1 MNIIHQYSEKQYLG
15 KWTVQQ
21 ILENIHNIDNWEYNR
36 PADLERCKK
45 IAESISEK
53 KTPIDWVFY
62 VSYHTTKNTFYIV
75 DGIHR
80 FYAIQMAY
88 ERMENKEWLL
98 QQTVILNIRV
108 DPTNGEIIDWFQ
120 AINNSNP
127 VPELYLRDTTLEKRN
142 TIEKITREWQ
152 DKYAEH
158 FMPSKKPISGHI
170 NRDRFMDIL
179 DQVYEKYAKTHH
191 KLMSLESILREKLAL
206 KNEWIRENL
215 PKKISPKI
223 MEKCEKS
230 GCYLFLQKFDWLCD
244 NI

>member
-36 PADLERCKK
+36 PADLERSKK

-62 VSYHTTKNTFYIV
+62 VSYHTAKNTFYIV

-80 FYAIQMAY
+80 LYAIQMAY
-88 ERMENKEWLL
+88 KRMENKEWLL

-127 VPELYLRDTTLEKRN
+127 VPELYLRDTTQDKRN
-142 TIEKITREWQ
+142 TIEKIMREWQ
-152 DKYAEH
+152 DKYPEH
-158 FMPSKKPISGHI
+158 FMPTKKPISGHI

-179 DQVYEKYAKTHH
+179 DQVYERYAKTNH
-191 KLMSLESILREKLAL
+191 KLTPIDSLLREKLVL
-206 KNEWIRENL
+206 KNEWIQQNL
-215 PKKISPKI
+215 PKKISAKI